1 VEEMLYAETVVKE
14 EREGKERIYHLE
26 FGYLP
31 VRLPEWPELA
41 LWLVVVKG
49 FGEEPMMLLT
59 TEPMR
64 RSRKVVWWAV
74 EAYLT
79 RWRVEERIRFLKQ
92 SYQLEDVR
100 LLTYESLKNLATLV
114 FACFF
119 FAAIYLGARA
129 KLRILVAY
137 VLKAGKRLFGIPDF
151 RYYALADGIKEI
163 LFRAGRGPFPARPP
177 EIRGDPQ
184 MPLLDF

>member
-1 VEEMLYAETVVKE
+1 
-14 EREGKERIYHLE
+14 
-26 FGYLP
+26 
-31 VRLPEWPELA
+31 
-41 LWLVVVKG
+41 
-49 FGEEPMMLLT
+49 MMLLT

-79 RWRVEERIRFLKQ
+79 RWRVEETIRFLKQ
-92 SYQLEDVR
+92 SYHLEDIRV
-100 LLTYESLKNLATLV
+100 LTYESLKNLVMLV

-129 KLRILVAY
+129 KLRILVAH

-151 RYYALADGIKEI
+151 RYYAIADGIRES
-163 LFRAGRGPFPARPP
+163 LFRLGKGPAIPRYA

-184 MPLLDF
+184 MSLLDL